1 MPVWRLNGC
10 DLEEEALYLVGAIV
24 EVEVNCRSP
33 VAHRVPVV
41 LLVVV
46 ADPADRLGD
55 QIPSAMKCRRYA
67 IVDVLVETTA
77 DSEAVVVVEAVVV
90 QTLPCLPST
99 KVAKAC
105 RRRLARMVPARR
117 LTNLA

>member
-1 MPVWRLNGC
+1 MT
-10 DLEEEALYLVGAIV
+10 V
-24 EVEVNCRSP
+24 EVEVCRSP
-33 VAHRVPVV
+33 VAHRVPAV

-46 ADPADRLGD
+46 EDPADCLDVGA
-55 QIPSAMKCRRYA
+55 PSMTSKRCVA
-67 IVDVLVETTA
+67 IVIVLVWTTA

-105 RRRLARMVPARR
+105 RRLA
-117 LTNLA
+117 